1 MMLDRQTAV
10 LLAELDRM
18 TQAWI
23 ATGADGSVSGSRAF
37 AAEIFRAFAGADRD
51 ETDCDVEPISIA
63 GGIGPRPA
71 RLYRP
76 RGVGAAQT
84 PVVVFFHGGGWV
96 LGDLDSYDG
105 LIRSLSVLSGAAFV
119 SVDYR
124 LAPEHPFPAGLDD
137 AFAAIRWT
145 AEHAHKFGAD
155 PGRLAV
161 MGDSAGGN
169 LAAVACQLALL
180 AGGPAIAAQ
189 YLIYPM
195 IDVSRPHAAYPSRDA
210 YGDGDYFLT
219 RAAIDGT
226 LGWYLA
232 REGAADDPRVSPLL
246 APDLAG
252 MPPTTIIVAGHD
264 PLRDEARAYFDRLCS
279 AGVEAA
285 WRAFDST
292 IHGFVSFGVLDV
304 AQTARRELAAA
315 IRRTLGS
322 EPR

>member
-1 MMLDRQTAV
+1 MLDRQTAG

-23 ATGADGSVSGSRAF
+23 ATGPDGSVSGSRAF

-51 ETDCDVEPISIA
+51 ETDCDVEVVAIA

-76 RGVGAAQT
+76 RGGAAPT

-105 LIRSLSVLSGAAFV
+105 LIRSLCVLSGAAFV

-137 AFAAIRWT
+137 ALAATRWT
-145 AEHAHKFGAD
+145 AEHAHLLGAD

-169 LAAVACQLALL
+169 LAAVASQQASL

-210 YGDGDYFLT
+210 YGGGDYFLT

-232 REGAADDPRVSPLL
+232 HEGAADDPRVSPLL

-252 MPPTTIIVAGHD
+252 LPPTTIIVAGHD
-264 PLRDEARAYFDRLCS
+264 PLRDEARAYFDRLCG
-279 AGVEAA
+279 AGVDATY
-285 WRAFDST
+285 RAFDST

-304 AQTARRELAAA
+304 AQSARRELAAA
-315 IRRTLGS
+315 IRHTLGS